1 MYLCN
6 RIQGNAKANEL
17 NGTSIFCGNSS
28 VGRARPCQG
37 RGREFE
43 SRFPLKIFRNI
54 FCPGGGMVD
63 ALVSGASVERRAG
76 SSPVLG
82 TLLLKKGESSHAEIA
97 QLVEHNLAKVRVA
110 SSSLVFRSFQIKKS
124 RKHCSVLA
132 GFFCCMEV
140 VVTVSVM
147 RIRASFRRS
156 CWPASRYSSEWSC
169 CFCWRGRLSVSVACP
184 IRTAGP

>member
-1 MYLCN
+1 MIWAAVPEGTVAFFIFICLLIGKNDYLCMRN
-6 RIQGNAKANEL
+6 TDRL
-17 NGTSIFCGNSS
+17 
-28 VGRARPCQG
+28 
-37 RGREFE
+37 
-43 SRFPLKIFRNI
+43 RFRMIKKS
-54 FCPGGGMVD
+54 PGGGIGRRARFRCEWFCD
-63 ALVSGASVERRAG
+63 RAG

>member
-1 MYLCN
+1 MPRLGSRVRVSFSALSDVLKMTYA
-6 RIQGNAKANEL
+6 QVAEL
-17 NGTSIFCGNSS
+17 
-28 VGRARPCQG
+28 
-37 RGREFE
+37 
-43 SRFPLKIFRNI
+43 
-54 FCPGGGMVD
+54 VD
-63 ALVSGASVERRAG
+63 AHVSGACVERHAG

-156 CWPASRYSSEWSC
+156 CWPALTLTVKNSLSS
-169 CFCWRGRLSVSVACP
+169 
-184 IRTAGP
+184 

>member
-1 MYLCN
+1 MFFETVLKAFRN
-6 RIQGNAKANEL
+6 VHLQGVLTGKRVGRYL
-17 NGTSIFCGNSS
+17 NGVCEAKEICHFFQKKIVDNFGSFEKRTTFALAIGKMMNGCGN
-28 VGRARPCQG
+28 
-37 RGREFE
+37 
-43 SRFPLKIFRNI
+43 N
-54 FCPGGGMVD
+54 
-63 ALVSGASVERRAG
+63 
-76 SSPVLG
+76 
-82 TLLLKKGESSHAEIA
+82 AEIA